1 MKSLSEVLANANA
14 PAART
19 ILVDGEEARV
29 YVKQITAGEQQQ
41 LLIGQKVTGGA
52 GGASVEIDL
61 QLSEKAKHMMVRFAI
76 CTEEGKRVFAGD
88 AEVAKLPARLVDQLF
103 QVAKEVNSP
112 ADPEKLG
119 NS

>member
-1 MKSLSEVLANANA
+1 MKSLSEVLANTNT

-19 ILVDGEEARV
+19 VTVDGEDVRV
-29 YVKQITAGEQQQ
+29 FVRQITAGEQQQ

-61 QLSEKAKHMMVRFAI
+61 QLSELAKHMMVRFAI
-76 CTEEGKRVFAGD
+76 CDEDGKRVFADG
-88 AEVAKLPARLVDQLF
+88 EVGKLPARLVDQLF

>member
-14 PAART
+14 PVART
-19 ILVDGEEARV
+19 ITVNGEDATF
-29 YVKQITAGEQQQ
+29 YVRQITAGEQQQ

-76 CTEEGKRVFAGD
+76 CDADGKRVFADG
-88 AEVAKLPARLVDQLF
+88 EVAKLPARLVDQLF
-103 QVAKEVNSP
+103 AIAKEVNSP

>member
-1 MKSLSEVLANANA
+1 MKSLNEVLANANA

-19 ILVDGEEARV
+19 ITIDGQDVRV
-29 YVKQITAGEQQQ
+29 YVRQITAGEQQQ

-76 CTEEGKRVFAGD
+76 CDEEGKRQFAADG
-88 AEVAKLPARLVDQLF
+88 EVAKLPARVVDQLF
-103 QVAKEVNSP
+103 QVAKEVNQP

>member
-1 MKSLSEVLANANA
+1 MKSLSEVLANANS

-19 ILVDGEEARV
+19 VTVDGEDVRV
-29 YVKQITAGEQQQ
+29 YVRQITAGEQQQ

-76 CTEEGKRVFAGD
+76 CDDAGKRVFAAD

-103 QVAKEVNSP
+103 AVAKEVNSP